1 MANLERSR
9 QGSRGWTDAGP
20 RADTATHRERTS
32 SGPGELTAR
41 ALRAVALLNE
51 GDSDALLALYHPEA
65 RLVTPS
71 DVVLDREAI
80 VELHAA
86 LRLAFP
92 DLVWE
97 LAGCV
102 EGEDAVVAELRFTG
116 THTGPLVNGVT
127 AFAPTG
133 SRVALRGCEIVRF
146 RDGRVAEVRSYFDAL
161 ALCAQLGMD

>member
-1 MANLERSR
+1 MERS
-9 QGSRGWTDAGP
+9 QEGSWGLADKGTP
-20 RADTATHRERTS
+20 ADTAARRERAR
-32 SGPGELTAR
+32 SGPGGLTAR
-41 ALRAVALLNE
+41 VLRAVALLNE
-51 GDSDALLALYHPEA
+51 GRSDALLDVYHPEA

-80 VELHAA
+80 LELHAA
-86 LRLAFP
+86 MRLAFP

-97 LAGCV
+97 VAGCV
-102 EGEDAVVAELRFTG
+102 EGEDTVVAELRFTG

-161 ALCAQLGMD
+161 ALCGQLGMD